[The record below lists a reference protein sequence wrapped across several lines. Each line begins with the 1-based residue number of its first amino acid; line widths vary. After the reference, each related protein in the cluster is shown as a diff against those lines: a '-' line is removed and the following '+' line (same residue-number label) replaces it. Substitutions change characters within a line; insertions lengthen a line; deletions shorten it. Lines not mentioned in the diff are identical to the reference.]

1 MRIVVCAALLASA
14 CKKAPPPPPMVLV
27 VQPSPPIDTDT
38 VVDALTP
45 PPPPTPPDL
54 SPPPKADTMNGDPS
68 GPQQAVFGALDVEAQ
83 RKVQSCLSAIPASAP
98 LAPGP
103 QQFSV
108 KYDVG
113 NDGKPTAIDITGA
126 APAETIACAKSAI
139 EGLAFPAYKGAV
151 LGFQFQIQY
160 SRTTT
165 APAAAKP

>member
-1 MRIVVCAALLASA
+1 MRIVVCAVLLASA
-14 CKKAPPPPPMVLV
+14 CKKAPPPPPVLV
-27 VQPSPPIDTDT
+27 VQPSPPADDNN
-38 VVDALTP
+38 VVDALNP
-45 PPPPTPPDL
+45 PPPPAPPDL
-54 SPPPKADTMNGDPS
+54 SPPPKPDTMNGDPN
-68 GPQQAVFGALDVEAQ
+68 GPQQAVFVALDVDGQ
-83 RKVQSCLSAIPASAP
+83 KKVQSCLSAIPASAP

-103 QQFSV
+103 QQLSV

-126 APAETIACAKSAI
+126 APAETVACAKSAI

-151 LGFQFQIQY
+151 QSFQFLIKY